1 LDGFKGAGSLIYCS
15 KALERFG
22 RFVFPGIGVSDFT
35 KEDLQSGEELSSS
48 RIVSARGTEEGLILR
63 IDGRADWHE
72 IQRDVKAFL
81 NPKKKFFEGEW
92 LDRLPTKEQS
102 SELEEVLSSEYG
114 IAVTARKKPEVK
126 NKRASVRKKSSGA
139 VTVSLLDGGVADK
152 AESKDGSEAE
162 MSPEELLELAG
173 VTGGLPEDGYLE
185 RMEKILG
192 EDVLYEDDAN
202 TKTVFG
208 TVRSGQRVE
217 TPFSLI
223 VVGDVNPGADL
234 VAGGDI
240 FVIGALRGTAHAA
253 AYDEDATGR
262 VIIALQM
269 RPIQLRIGSVISRG
283 SDDEVGNA
291 EIARIEDR
299 RIIVESY
306 NSRMNF
312 ARRLR
317 A

>member
-1 LDGFKGAGSLIYCS
+1 M
-15 KALERFG
+15 
-22 RFVFPGIGVSDFT
+22 SDFT
-35 KEDLQSGEELSSS
+35 EEDLQSGEELSSS

-81 NPKKKFFEGEW
+81 SPKKKFFEGGNVAIEW